1 SNSDSVDMLDL
12 MLLSNTRTML
22 SGQEL
27 DDDIHGGHFRNEDN
41 FQNYYSSN
49 EADNANLSD
58 EILLLHDSDLLL
70 C

>member
-1 SNSDSVDMLDL
+1 MLDL

-27 DDDIHGGHFRNEDN
+27 DDNIHGVHFRNEDN

-49 EADNANLSD
+49 EADNVNLSD
-58 EILLLHDSDLLL
+58 EILLLHDSDLL
-70 C
+70 